1 VLTLIVNL
9 LTDIRAAPYKFSACR
24 CAKEDEKTIVQS
36 REDDTGGWEEAMMKT
51 SISSKRARGYLSRR
65 HFLVH
70 SAAGLAGATMSSM
83 GFPWGDLAYGQ
94 QLKGKPLKINVAV
107 RPDWTQ
113 GWFGVVNE
121 EKLIWKKY
129 LPEGSE
135 VTFTHP
141 IQGGIVT
148 NELIANKTQIGHNGD
163 APGLI
168 ATFQRDRVDIRAI
181 GLIGSS
187 PSGYHCYQ
195 ILARTDAPEFNN
207 SKEALRWFDGKTVAT
222 PKGSCSDRFFQD
234 VLKREG
240 IKPKEYLNQPIGVIT
255 TNLRTKKID
264 GAATWDPQGA
274 AVSTIA
280 GEGIARIVATGQPW
294 NERDSGTIVARKD
307 FIDQNPDFVKA
318 WLKAEIE
325 TQMWYYDPRNHAE
338 TLKIAMKYVTG
349 FSEKALW
356 FSLAGL
362 IPDPY
367 YGGPIRDEKLF
378 VWNDEVRAL
387 QKRVI
392 EYLAQEKI
400 IASNELLPGA
410 VDDSLAR
417 EAMKEMKVSSP
428 LVRLKAVPL
437 GQGYPLH
444 NDPKRIEEYVNLFEI

>member
-1 VLTLIVNL
+1 
-9 LTDIRAAPYKFSACR
+9 
-24 CAKEDEKTIVQS
+24 
-36 REDDTGGWEEAMMKT
+36 MKT
-51 SISSKRARGYLSRR
+51 RISSKLARGYLSRR
-65 HFLVH
+65 HFVVH

-121 EKLIWKKY
+121 ERQIWKKY

-168 ATFQRDRVDIRAI
+168 STFQRDRVDIRAI

-195 ILARTDAPEFNN
+195 ILARTDAPEFMN
-207 SKEALRWFDGKTVAT
+207 SKEALRWFDGKVVAT

-378 VWNDEVRAL
+378 VWNDDVRAL

-400 IASNELLPGA
+400 IPSNELLPGA
-410 VDDSLAR
+410 VDDSRAR

-437 GQGYPLH
+437 EQGYPLH
-444 NDPKRIEEYVNLFEI
+444 NDPKRIEEYVNLFKI

>member
-1 VLTLIVNL
+1 MNKPV
-9 LTDIRAAPYKFSACR
+9 A
-24 CAKEDEKTIVQS
+24 
-36 REDDTGGWEEAMMKT
+36 G
-51 SISSKRARGYLSRR
+51 SKQVATRFSRR
-65 HFLVH
+65 GFMIR
-70 SAAGLAGATMSSM
+70 SAAGLAGAAMSSM

-94 QLKGKPLKINVAV
+94 QAKGKPVKFNVAV

-113 GWFGVVNE
+113 GWFGVINE
-121 EKLIWKKY
+121 EKQIWKKY

-148 NELIANKTQIGHNGD
+148 NELIAQKTMIGHNGD

-168 ATFQRDRVDIRAI
+168 ATFQRNRADIRAI

-195 ILARTDAPEFNN
+195 ILARTDAPEFKD
-207 SKEALRWFDGKTVAT
+207 SKEALRWFDGKVVAT

-234 VLKREG
+234 VFKREG

-255 TNLRTKKID
+255 TNLRAKKID

-280 GEGIARIVATGQPW
+280 GEGIARIVATGQAW
-294 NERDSGTIVARKD
+294 GERDSGTIVCRKD
-307 FIDQNPDFVKA
+307 FMDENPEVVKA

-338 TLKIAMKYVTG
+338 VLAIAAKYATG

-362 IPDPY
+362 IPEPY
-367 YGGPIRDEKLF
+367 FGGPIRDEKLF
-378 VWNDEVRAL
+378 VWNDDVHAL
-387 QKRVI
+387 QKRVL

-400 IASNELLPGA
+400 IPSSELLPGA
-410 VDDSLAR
+410 IDDSLAR
-417 EAMKEMKVSSP
+417 EAMKDMKVSSP
-428 LVRLKAVPL
+428 LVRLKAVPIE
-437 GQGYPLH
+437 QGYPLFQ
-444 NDPKRIEEYVNLFEI
+444 DPKKIEEYAALFKV

>member
-1 VLTLIVNL
+1 MTKK
-9 LTDIRAAPYKFSACR
+9 Y
-24 CAKEDEKTIVQS
+24 S
-36 REDDTGGWEEAMMKT
+36 RST
-51 SISSKRARGYLSRR
+51 SKRAPAWLSRR
-65 HFLVH
+65 QFMVRT
-70 SAAGLAGATMSSM
+70 AAGIAGATMSSS

-94 QLKGKPLKINVAV
+94 QLKGKPINFNVAV

-121 EKLIWKKY
+121 EKKIWKKY

-135 VTFTHP
+135 VTFSHP
-141 IQGGIVT
+141 IQGGVVT
-148 NELIANKTQIGHNGD
+148 NELIADKTKIGHNGD

-168 ATFQRDRVDIRAI
+168 ATFQRERADIRAI

-195 ILARTDAPEFNN
+195 ILARTDAPDFKD
-207 SKEALRWFDGKTVAT
+207 SKEALRWFDGKVVAT

-234 VLKREG
+234 VFKREG

-255 TNLRTKKID
+255 TNLRAKKID

-280 GEGIARIVATGQPW
+280 GEGIARIVATGQSW
-294 NERDSGTIVARKD
+294 QERDSGTIVCRKD
-307 FIDQNPDFVKA
+307 FIDQNPDIVKA

-325 TQMWYYDPRNHAE
+325 TQIWYYDPRNHAE
-338 TLKIAMKYVTG
+338 VLKIASKYVTG
-349 FSEKALW
+349 FANKALW

-362 IPDPY
+362 LPEPY

-387 QKRVI
+387 QKRVLD
-392 EYLAQEKI
+392 YLAQEKI
-400 IASNELLPGA
+400 IPSNELLPNA
-410 VDDSLAR
+410 IDDSMAR
-417 EAMKEMKVSSP
+417 QAMKEMNVTSP
-428 LVRLKAVPL
+428 LIRIKAVPIE
-437 GQGYPLH
+437 QGFPLV
-444 NDPKRIEEYVNLFEI
+444 NDEKRIDEYVNLFKL

>member
-1 VLTLIVNL
+1 MNKPVAGSK
-9 LTDIRAAPYKFSACR
+9 RAAPRF
-24 CAKEDEKTIVQS
+24 
-36 REDDTGGWEEAMMKT
+36 
-51 SISSKRARGYLSRR
+51 SRR
-65 HFLVH
+65 GFMVR
-70 SAAGLAGATMSSM
+70 SAAGIAGAAMSSL

-94 QLKGKPLKINVAV
+94 QVKGKPAKFNVAV

-113 GWFGVVNE
+113 GWFGVINE
-121 EKLIWKKY
+121 EKQIWKKY

-148 NELIANKTQIGHNGD
+148 NELIAQKTMIGHNGD

-168 ATFQRDRVDIRAI
+168 ATFQRNRADIRAI

-195 ILARTDAPEFNN
+195 ILARTDAPEFKD
-207 SKEALRWFDGKTVAT
+207 SKEALRWFDGRVVAT

-234 VLKREG
+234 VFKREG

-255 TNLRTKKID
+255 TNLRAKKID

-280 GEGIARIVATGQPW
+280 GEGIARIVATGQAW
-294 NERDSGTIVARKD
+294 GERDSGTIVARKD
-307 FIDQNPDFVKA
+307 FIDENPEIVKA

-338 TLKIAMKYVTG
+338 VLKIAANYVTG
-349 FSEKALW
+349 FSEKSLW

-362 IPDPY
+362 IPEPY
-367 YGGPIRDEKLF
+367 FGGPIRDEKLF
-378 VWNDEVRAL
+378 VWNDEVHAL
-387 QKRVI
+387 QKRVL

-400 IASNELLPGA
+400 IPSSELLPGA
-410 VDDSLAR
+410 IDDSLAR
-417 EAMKEMKVSSP
+417 QAMKEMNVSSP
-428 LVRLKAVPL
+428 LVRLKAIPIE
-437 GQGYPLH
+437 QGYPLFQ
-444 NDPKRIEEYVNLFEI
+444 DPKKIEEYAALFKI

>member
-1 VLTLIVNL
+1 MATNK
-9 LTDIRAAPYKFSACR
+9 AAGGS
-24 CAKEDEKTIVQS
+24 KT
-36 REDDTGGWEEAMMKT
+36 AA
-51 SISSKRARGYLSRR
+51 ARFSRR
-65 HFLVH
+65 QFMLR
-70 SAAGLAGATMSSM
+70 SAVGLAGAAMSSQ

-94 QLKGKPLKINVAV
+94 QIKGKPVTFNVAV

-113 GWFGVVNE
+113 GWFGVINE
-121 EKLIWKKY
+121 EKQIWKKY
-129 LPEGSE
+129 LPEGSD

-148 NELIANKTQIGHNGD
+148 NELIASKTMIGHNGD

-168 ATFQRDRVDIRAI
+168 ATFQRNRADIRAI

-195 ILARTDAPEFNN
+195 ILARTDAPEFKD
-207 SKEALRWFDGKTVAT
+207 SKEALRWFDGKVVAT

-234 VLKREG
+234 VFKREG

-255 TNLRTKKID
+255 TNLRAKKID

-280 GEGIARIVATGQPW
+280 GEGIARIVATGQAW
-294 NERDSGTIVARKD
+294 GERDSGTIVCRKD
-307 FIDQNPDFVKA
+307 FMDENPEVVKA

-338 TLKIAMKYVTG
+338 VLRIAAKYVTG
-349 FSEKALW
+349 FTDKALW

-362 IPDPY
+362 IPEPY

-387 QKRVI
+387 QKRVL

-400 IASNELLPGA
+400 IPSSELLPGA
-410 VDDSLAR
+410 IDDSLAR
-417 EAMKEMKVSSP
+417 EAMKDMKVSSP
-428 LVRLKAVPL
+428 LIRLKAVPL
-437 GQGYPLH
+437 EKGFPLVQ
-444 NDPKRIEEYVNLFEI
+444 DPKRIDEYAELFKI

>member
-1 VLTLIVNL
+1 M
-9 LTDIRAAPYKFSACR
+9 
-24 CAKEDEKTIVQS
+24 AKKHLHST
-36 REDDTGGWEEAMMKT
+36 
-51 SISSKRARGYLSRR
+51 SKRAPSRLSRR
-65 HFLVH
+65 QFMVRT
-70 SAAGLAGATMSSM
+70 AAGLAGAAVGTS

-94 QLKGKPLKINVAV
+94 QLKGKPIQFNVAV

-121 EKLIWKKY
+121 EKKIWKKY

-135 VTFTHP
+135 VTFSHP

-148 NELIANKTQIGHNGD
+148 NELIANKTSIGHNGD

-168 ATFQRDRVDIRAI
+168 ATFQRERADIRAI

-195 ILARTDAPEFNN
+195 ILARTDAPEFKD
-207 SKEALRWFDGKTVAT
+207 SKEAMRWFDGKVVAT

-234 VLKREG
+234 VFKREG

-255 TNLRTKKID
+255 TNLRAKKID

-280 GEGIARIVATGQPW
+280 GEGIARIVATGQAW
-294 NERDSGTIVARKD
+294 GERDSGTIVARKD
-307 FIDQNPDFVKA
+307 FIDQNPDIVKA

-338 TLKIAMKYVTG
+338 TLKIAAKYVPG
-349 FSEKALW
+349 FTDKALW

-362 IPDPY
+362 IPEPY

-378 VWNDEVRAL
+378 VWNDDVRAL
-387 QKRVI
+387 QKRVLD
-392 EYLAQEKI
+392 YLALEKI
-400 IASNELLPGA
+400 IPSNQLLPGA
-410 VDDSLAR
+410 IDDSIAR
-417 EAMKEMKVSSP
+417 QAMKEMNVSSP
-428 LVRLKAVPL
+428 LVRIKAVPIE
-437 GQGYPLH
+437 QGFPLL
-444 NDPKRIEEYVNLFEI
+444 NDTKRIEEYVNLFKL

>member
-1 VLTLIVNL
+1 M
-9 LTDIRAAPYKFSACR
+9 RAKSL
-24 CAKEDEKTIVQS
+24 
-36 REDDTGGWEEAMMKT
+36 
-51 SISSKRARGYLSRR
+51 KRADGWLSRR
-65 HFLVH
+65 QFLVH
-70 SAAGLAGATMSSM
+70 TAAGLAGATLSSA

-94 QLKGKPLKINVAV
+94 QLKGKPVKINVAV

-113 GWFGVVNE
+113 GWFGVINE
-121 EKLIWKKY
+121 EKQIWKKY

-135 VTFTHP
+135 VSFTHP

-168 ATFQRDRVDIRAI
+168 STFQRERVDIRAI

-195 ILARTDAPEFNN
+195 ILARTDAPDFKS
-207 SKEALRWFDGKTVAT
+207 SKEALQWFDGKVVAT

-234 VLKREG
+234 VFKREG

-280 GEGIARIVATGQPW
+280 GEGIAKIVATGQAW
-294 NERDSGTIVARKD
+294 GERDSGTIVARKD
-307 FIDQNPDFVKA
+307 FMDQNPEVVKA

-338 TLKIAMKYVTG
+338 TLRIASKYVAG
-349 FSEKALW
+349 FTEKALW

-362 IPDPY
+362 IPEPY

-378 VWNDEVRAL
+378 VWNDDVRAL

-392 EYLAQEKI
+392 AYLAQEKVI
-400 IASNELLPGA
+400 PGSELLPGA

-428 LVRLKAVPL
+428 LVRLKAVP
-437 GQGYPLH
+437 
-444 NDPKRIEEYVNLFEI
+444 IEKGFPIYKDVAKVDEYVELFKL

>member
-1 VLTLIVNL
+1 MHKPVAGSK
-9 LTDIRAAPYKFSACR
+9 RAAPRF
-24 CAKEDEKTIVQS
+24 
-36 REDDTGGWEEAMMKT
+36 
-51 SISSKRARGYLSRR
+51 SRR
-65 HFLVH
+65 GFMVR
-70 SAAGLAGATMSSM
+70 SAAGIAGAAMSSL

-94 QLKGKPLKINVAV
+94 QVKGKPVKFNVAV

-113 GWFGVVNE
+113 GWFGVINE
-121 EKLIWKKY
+121 EKQIWKKY

-148 NELIANKTQIGHNGD
+148 NELIAQKTMIGHNGD

-168 ATFQRDRVDIRAI
+168 ATFQRNRADIRAI

-195 ILARTDAPEFNN
+195 ILARTDAPEFKD
-207 SKEALRWFDGKTVAT
+207 SKEALRWFDGKVVAT

-234 VLKREG
+234 VFKREG

-255 TNLRTKKID
+255 TNLRAKKID

-280 GEGIARIVATGQPW
+280 GEGIARIVATGQAW
-294 NERDSGTIVARKD
+294 GERDSGTIVARKD
-307 FIDQNPDFVKA
+307 FIDENPEIVKA

-338 TLKIAMKYVTG
+338 VLKIAANYVTG
-349 FSEKALW
+349 FPEKSLW
-356 FSLAGL
+356 FSLAGQ
-362 IPDPY
+362 IPEPY
-367 YGGPIRDEKLF
+367 FGGPIRDEKLF
-378 VWNDEVRAL
+378 VWNDEVHAL
-387 QKRVI
+387 QKRVL

-400 IASNELLPGA
+400 IPSSELLPGA
-410 VDDSLAR
+410 IDDSLAR
-417 EAMKEMKVSSP
+417 QAMKEMNVSSP
-428 LVRLKAVPL
+428 LVRLKAIPIE
-437 GQGYPLH
+437 QGYPLFQ
-444 NDPKRIEEYVNLFEI
+444 DPKKVEEYAALFKI